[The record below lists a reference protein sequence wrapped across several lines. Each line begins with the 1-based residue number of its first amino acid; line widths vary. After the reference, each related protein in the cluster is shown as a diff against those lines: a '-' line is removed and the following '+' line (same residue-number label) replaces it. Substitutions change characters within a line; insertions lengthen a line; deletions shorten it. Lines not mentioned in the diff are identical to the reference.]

1 MECSF
6 QEIIRETKNAINAR
20 LDMLESLINSKKT
33 FTVDIGNESMFHTSL
48 NERMSNLE
56 NIVSSLKNFDTQNP
70 ELVIIEK
77 ESLEPFEET
86 PVSIVYNKDYGDADD
101 EAEAE
106 EEPEAHEL
114 EVHEPEA
121 EAHESEPEPEAEP
134 EPEPEEEEAE
144 GKELT
149 EFTYRGMTLY
159 HDDEYKVYQ
168 LGGDGEISDPIGI
181 WDAAKGKIK
190 KIT

>member
-106 EEPEAHEL
+106 EEPEAD
-114 EVHEPEA
+114 EPEA
-121 EAHESEPEPEAEP
+121 EAEA
-134 EPEPEEEEAE
+134 EEEEAE

-149 EFTYRGMTLY
+149 EFTYKGMTLY